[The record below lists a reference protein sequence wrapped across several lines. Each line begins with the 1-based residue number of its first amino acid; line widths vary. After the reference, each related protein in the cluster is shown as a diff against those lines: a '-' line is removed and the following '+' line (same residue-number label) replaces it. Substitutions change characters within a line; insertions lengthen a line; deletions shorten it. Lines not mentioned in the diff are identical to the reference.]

1 MWYDFDILKYAQYVL
16 RPLLRKKRI
25 FAVISVFLL
34 PLIFIYTLFK
44 SYQKQAVDKL
54 NINGQVIYIEK
65 ILNDRFFLKNKEI
78 YITDIIGKVVP
89 LYHRKEEQ
97 IPTYLYK
104 RGEGTVKYIQ
114 QRGEGNYSGNF
125 IVNIPSFLAAYE
137 TEIRNLIEYYKP
149 AGRSYVL
156 NIYEYE

>member
-1 MWYDFDILKYAQYVL
+1 MWYDFDIMKYAQYVL

-25 FAVISVFLL
+25 FAVISIFLL

-78 YITDIIGKVVP
+78 YITDIVGKVVT

-97 IPTYLYK
+97 IPTYLRK
-104 RGEGTVKYIQ
+104 RGEGTIKYIQ

-125 IVNIPSFLAAYE
+125 TVNIPSFLAVYE
-137 TEIRNLIEYYKP
+137 TDIKNLIEYYKP